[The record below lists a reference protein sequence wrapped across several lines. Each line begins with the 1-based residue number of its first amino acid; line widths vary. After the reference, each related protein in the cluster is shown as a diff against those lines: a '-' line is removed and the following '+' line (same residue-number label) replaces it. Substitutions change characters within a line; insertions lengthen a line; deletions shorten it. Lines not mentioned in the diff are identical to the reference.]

1 MSGFYHEETTKDW
14 DHFYYNC
21 PEAIRYYDKAVNF
34 MLRQLAIAPGQ
45 RVLDA
50 GCGAGVH
57 AIRAARQ
64 NNLIDAVDFSEAALR
79 DGKSR
84 ARNAGVVNRITFS
97 REDLTQLSFV
107 NGAYQK
113 IFSWGVVIHIR
124 EIEKALSELAR
135 VLAPNGRLAL
145 YVTNSTAAQLLP
157 KKTKD
162 FMLGKKKTIT
172 HGRLGEGFEF
182 QWHDEKIWVWLN
194 HVDALIMFMENNG
207 LQLLNRHSGEF
218 SDYGLHFNGNGLS
231 RFFWQINCAW
241 FDLNLPP
248 SLAMT
253 NLLIFEKPAASGEN

>member
-97 REDLTQLSFV
+97 REYLTQLSFV

-113 IFSWGVVIHIR
+113 IFSWGVVFHIQ

-162 FMLGKKKTIT
+162 FILGKNTVIT
-172 HGRLGEGFEF
+172 HGLLGEDSEF
-182 QWHDEKIWVWLN
+182 Q
-194 HVDALIMFMENNG
+194 
-207 LQLLNRHSGEF
+207 
-218 SDYGLHFNGNGLS
+218 
-231 RFFWQINCAW
+231 
-241 FDLNLPP
+241 
-248 SLAMT
+248 
-253 NLLIFEKPAASGEN
+253 

>member
-21 PEAIRYYDKAVNF
+21 PEAIRYYDKAVDF
-34 MLRQLAIAPGQ
+34 MLRELAIAPGQ

-64 NNLIDAVDFSEAALR
+64 NHLIDAVDFSEAALR

-84 ARNAGVVNRITFS
+84 AWYAGVGNRITFS

-124 EIEKALSELAR
+124 EIEKALTELAR

-162 FMLGKKKTIT
+162 FILGKEKTIT
-172 HGRLGEGFEF
+172 HARLGEGFEF

-194 HVDALIMFMENNG
+194 HIDALIMFMENNG

-231 RFFWQINCAW
+231 RFFWQVNCTW
-241 FDLNLPP
+241 FDLHLPP

-253 NLLIFEKPAASGEN
+253 NLLIFEKPSASGEN